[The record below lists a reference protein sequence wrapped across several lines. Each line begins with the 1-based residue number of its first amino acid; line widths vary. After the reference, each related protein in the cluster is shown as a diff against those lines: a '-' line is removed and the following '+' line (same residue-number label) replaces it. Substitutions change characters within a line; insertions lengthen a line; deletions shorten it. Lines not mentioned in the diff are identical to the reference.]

1 LISVVIPCYNEEEV
15 LPQLFARLGAAAETW
30 GEEYEILLVDDGS
43 RDATWQ
49 LILEQ
54 HARDERWRGISFSRN
69 FGQQVAVSAGI
80 QYARG
85 CAVILMDTDLQDPP
99 EQIESLIAAWKKGYE
114 VVYAVRATRKENIA
128 KRAAFRTFYQM
139 LHSLAEIDIPLD
151 SGLFSLMDRRV
162 VNVLKAMPE
171 RNRFVPGLRSW
182 AGFRQI
188 GIEFDRGARAAGEV
202 KNTLSRLTNLALD
215 GMISFSTLPLRM
227 ATYLGFAV
235 AFAAFLGAAFTLVK
249 RIFVDWFAKMGFP
262 FVQGFSSL
270 FIGMLFLGGVQL
282 ICLGILGEY
291 LGRIYEEVKGRP
303 LWTIRET
310 AGLEMDVPK

>member
-85 CAVILMDTDLQDPP
+85 CAVILMDADLQDPP

-310 AGLEMDVPK
+310 AGLEMDAPK

>member
-85 CAVILMDTDLQDPP
+85 CAVILMDADLQDPP

>member
-1 LISVVIPCYNEEEV
+1 MISVVIPCYNEEEV

-85 CAVILMDTDLQDPP
+85 CAVILMDADLQDPP

-310 AGLEMDVPK
+310 AGLEMDAPK

>member
-1 LISVVIPCYNEEEV
+1 MISVVIPCYNEEEV

-85 CAVILMDTDLQDPP
+85 CAVILMDADLQDPP

-171 RNRFVPGLRSW
+171 
-182 AGFRQI
+182 
-188 GIEFDRGARAAGEV
+188 
-202 KNTLSRLTNLALD
+202 
-215 GMISFSTLPLRM
+215 
-227 ATYLGFAV
+227 
-235 AFAAFLGAAFTLVK
+235 
-249 RIFVDWFAKMGFP
+249 
-262 FVQGFSSL
+262 
-270 FIGMLFLGGVQL
+270 
-282 ICLGILGEY
+282 
-291 LGRIYEEVKGRP
+291 
-303 LWTIRET
+303 
-310 AGLEMDVPK
+310 

>member
-1 LISVVIPCYNEEEV
+1 
-15 LPQLFARLGAAAETW
+15 
-30 GEEYEILLVDDGS
+30 
-43 RDATWQ
+43 
-49 LILEQ
+49 
-54 HARDERWRGISFSRN
+54 
-69 FGQQVAVSAGI
+69 
-80 QYARG
+80 
-85 CAVILMDTDLQDPP
+85 
-99 EQIESLIAAWKKGYE
+99 
-114 VVYAVRATRKENIA
+114 
-128 KRAAFRTFYQM
+128 
-139 LHSLAEIDIPLD
+139 
-151 SGLFSLMDRRV
+151 
-162 VNVLKAMPE
+162 
-171 RNRFVPGLRSW
+171 VPGLRSW

-310 AGLEMDVPK
+310 AGLEMDAPK

>member
-1 LISVVIPCYNEEEV
+1 MISVVIPCYNEEEV

-85 CAVILMDTDLQDPP
+85 CAVILMDADLQDPP

>member
-1 LISVVIPCYNEEEV
+1 MISVVIPCYNEEEV

-54 HARDERWRGISFSRN
+54 HARDERWRGISFARN
-69 FGQQVAVSAGI
+69 FGHQTAISAGI
-80 QYARG
+80 HYARG
-85 CAVILMDTDLQDPP
+85 CAVILMDADLQDPP

-310 AGLEMDVPK
+310 AGLEMDAPK